1 MKYFV
6 DFEATQFC
14 QRIISIGCVNENG
27 DKFYTLVKTCG
38 DDKVSSYITKLTGIT
53 NQKLKEEGFTADEAF
68 ENFFQWVCNTNDGTL
83 LQYYCYGN
91 CDVEFVKNTIKKMK
105 SAMAITFATALETSL
120 IDYSRHVKTFFG
132 TQNPFALR
140 KMYTFL
146 KEEELEIQ
154 HDALEDAEMLA
165 FVVTKFNNFNP
176 EDKDAINVIKNEKPV
191 PNGSS
196 QKAPEKFINWP
207 GDKMKADTGADFTNW
222 EIKAVISGGP
232 HKKYFDSM
240 ETAVMWIVKYMAQGV
255 SIKNFAQ
262 CEKVKI
268 KLKIVLKQEK
278 VLIIV
283 SFIKRRKIKC

>member
-14 QRIISIGCVNENG
+14 QRIISIGCVSEKG

-53 NQKLKEEGFTADEAF
+53 NQKLKEEGFSADEAF

-165 FVVTKFNNFNP
+165 FVVTKFNNFSP
-176 EDKDAINVIKNEKPV
+176 EDKDAISVIKNEKPV

-255 SIKNFAQ
+255 SIKNFDQ
-262 CEKVKI
+262 CEKVKNKIENSI
-268 KLKIVLKQEK
+268 KTGKSAYNCKFYKKEED
-278 VLIIV
+278 
-283 SFIKRRKIKC
+283 